1 MVFEDVNVVVCNAL
15 PFLTAPFH
23 AELRHPFA
31 IQLRVDRSAVEVG
44 DCIESIDTGRCD
56 FADTRGSRTRG
67 LDWPQR
73 VFAWR
78 GLGRSSAVALG
89 RIGVVEARTFP
100 SLLVIEQFSLLVKS
114 LLEACTDPLSDSG
127 SVTIIDHGIGMFVC
141 SLCTRCIRLD
151 PGPSRGAARTEAE
164 SQQNHWSLTC

>member
-89 RIGVVEARTFP
+89 RIGVVGGQNISVAAGDRAVQFARQELTRGLHRSFVGLGEREASKTTGR
-100 SLLVIEQFSLLVKS
+100 
-114 LLEACTDPLSDSG
+114 
-127 SVTIIDHGIGMFVC
+127 
-141 SLCTRCIRLD
+141 
-151 PGPSRGAARTEAE
+151 
-164 SQQNHWSLTC
+164 